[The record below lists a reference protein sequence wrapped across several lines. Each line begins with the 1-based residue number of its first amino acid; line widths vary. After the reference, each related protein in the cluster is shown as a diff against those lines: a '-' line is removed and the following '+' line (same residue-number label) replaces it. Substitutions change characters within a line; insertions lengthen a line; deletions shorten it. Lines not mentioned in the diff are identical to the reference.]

1 MSESHL
7 DLWWETAAN
16 TQQDRQAEPFYAK
29 YVDTHTT
36 GVCLEWEFYFYY
48 RFLIF
53 HRSSFYTDILS
64 GWLYYN
70 YFCTNIFTTID
81 RLWNVNEHVVSET
94 PWVHPKDRRC
104 FQRKLKTP
112 SPCRPP
118 TTQWKQ
124 TPFSDCVPSNVRL
137 QPSILAVGPSH
148 RGNYMKEEKNRAR
161 RTEQF
166 YLFSHFQHTTDLLI
180 CLFFF
185 LFPSQI
191 LFLFFAFLA
200 LFPAFTLLWNSLEPR
215 LVSLYLA
222 SFIPTL
228 VLSNRFLNI
237 FQSFSPSSGWFLTNF
252 HSLARFQ
259 WKGGCHEAILKER
272 KQEKRAKLC

>member
-1 MSESHL
+1 MRILLLLSF
-7 DLWWETAAN
+7 
-16 TQQDRQAEPFYAK
+16 P
-29 YVDTHTT
+29 
-36 GVCLEWEFYFYY
+36 YFSQI
-48 RFLIF
+48 FLLHWYSVRLTLLQLFLHKHF
-53 HRSSFYTDILS
+53 HHYRSSMKCKWTQTCCFRDA
-64 GWLYYN
+64 
-70 YFCTNIFTTID
+70 
-81 RLWNVNEHVVSET
+81 VSPSERPT
-94 PWVHPKDRRC
+94 V
-104 FQRKLKTP
+104 KTP

-124 TPFSDCVPSNVRL
+124 TLFSDCVPSNVRL
-137 QPSILAVGPSH
+137 QPSILTVGPSH

-237 FQSFSPSSGWFLTNF
+237 FQSFPPSSGWFLTNF

-259 WKGGCHEAILKER
+259 WKGDCHEAILKER

>member
-81 RLWNVNEHVVSET
+81 RLWNVNKHVVSET
-94 PWVHPKDRRC
+94 PWVHPKDRRWKHRLRADHQPLNENKHC
-104 FQRKLKTP
+104 FLT
-112 SPCRPP
+112 
-118 TTQWKQ
+118 
-124 TPFSDCVPSNVRL
+124 
-137 QPSILAVGPSH
+137 
-148 RGNYMKEEKNRAR
+148 
-161 RTEQF
+161 
-166 YLFSHFQHTTDLLI
+166 
-180 CLFFF
+180 
-185 LFPSQI
+185 
-191 LFLFFAFLA
+191 AFHLMWDSS
-200 LFPAFTLLWNSLEPR
+200 PAFSQWAHHTEVIIWKRRKTERGGLN
-215 LVSLYLA
+215 
-222 SFIPTL
+222 SFICSHT
-228 VLSNRFLNI
+228 
-237 FQSFSPSSGWFLTNF
+237 SST
-252 HSLARFQ
+252 Q
-259 WKGGCHEAILKER
+259 QIC
-272 KQEKRAKLC
+272 